1 MDISRNYA
9 GKQTALNNIENQK
22 IPALVSADH
31 LEDKVT
37 DNFKSSN
44 LFFNNKGI
52 NGYLKI
58 NNANPKN
65 VMTRYVKRKFCN
77 QILETK

>member
-9 GKQTALNNIENQK
+9 GKQTALNNIENQR

-31 LEDKVT
+31 LEDKVI
-37 DNFKSSN
+37 DNFKLLN
-44 LFFNNKGI
+44 LFFNNRRI

-65 VMTRYVKRKFCN
+65 VMTRYIKRKFCN
-77 QILETK
+77 QILEAK